1 MIMKKILFSFVLLS
15 VCSLLVIVKAS
26 AEVKV
31 PGKFS
36 IPKVTRVE
44 KMWVIPPDRRN
55 FLGSR
60 GIRKY
65 DYGRALPRDLR
76 GENYVVTL
84 RYSGPEL
91 TDPVALK
98 FAYRLDK
105 DTEDL
110 YVAEYVWTEFET
122 GNYAWTLKN
131 IGKQYKKKGKVDR
144 WKVTILYQDEV
155 VAEKLSATWQAME
168 VIAAKEETLAETIY
182 FD

>member
-1 MIMKKILFSFVLLS
+1 MKKIFFSFVLLS
-15 VCSLLVIVKAS
+15 VCSSLVVVKAS
-26 AEVKV
+26 EEAKV

-65 DYGRALPRDLR
+65 DYGRALPKDLR

-84 RYSGPEL
+84 RYKGPEL
-91 TDPVALK
+91 TDPVTLK
-98 FAYRLDK
+98 FTYRLVK

-110 YVAEYVWTEFET
+110 CVDEYVWTEFES

-131 IGKQYKKKGKVDR
+131 IGKQFRKKGKVDR
-144 WKVTILYQDEV
+144 WKATVLYQDKV

-168 VIAAKEETLAETIY
+168 VLTVKEETLAETIY